1 MSRSKAPPPL
11 ADAALWEQATKD
23 VKPLRRRRTKTVPL
37 VAPVLAP
44 APPPG
49 KPKRPA
55 AVAKPPPRP
64 VVPPPVAPPPVAPP
78 SVAPPRPL
86 AAGES
91 AGLDRRSAERL
102 RKGQVPIEAVLDLH
116 GMTQERAHRA
126 LERFL
131 TSAALSGT
139 RCVLVVTGKGRSKEE
154 GGVLK
159 REVPRWLNEPGLRG
173 LVLAIAT
180 ARPNHGGGGALYVLL
195 KRRRE

>member
-11 ADAALWEQATKD
+11 PDAMLWEQATKD
-23 VKPLRRRRTKTVPL
+23 VKPLRKRRPKAVSPP
-37 VAPVLAP
+37 AAP
-44 APPPG
+44 APEPLPG

-55 AVAKPPPRP
+55 ANAKPPPRP
-64 VVPPPVAPPPVAPP
+64 LAPPPAP
-78 SVAPPRPL
+78 PPRPL

-102 RKGQVPIEAVLDLH
+102 RKGQVPIEEVLDLH

-131 TSAALSGT
+131 GGAAAAGT

-159 REVPRWLNEPGLRG
+159 REVPRWLNEPDLRG

-180 ARPNHGGGGALYVLL
+180 ARPNHGGEGALYLLL
-195 KRRRE
+195 KRRREERG

>member
-11 ADAALWEQATKD
+11 PDAALWEQATKD
-23 VKPLRRRRTKTVPL
+23 VKPLRRRRSKIVPP
-37 VAPVLAP
+37 VTAPAPLP

-55 AVAKPPPRP
+55 ALAKTSPRP
-64 VVPPPVAPPPVAPP
+64 APPPPL
-78 SVAPPRPL
+78 APPRPL